1 MCCGTV
7 ESDKSFSPLTPDHSD
22 NILSAMAEPFRVLD
36 HNFDLQVVLGD
47 LEKMT
52 GYGISMHVVGNLPVL
67 SEGRVSLPTERERG
81 RYHHSDFCEAAKTTP
96 EGLRACIQC
105 DQHEGNPLAG
115 QAGRP
120 ILRTCHMGLVEV
132 LVPVFVEGQ
141 HVATLFG
148 GQARGVAPS
157 GQEREAQFKHWAELG
172 LDIRQMSSRIVDLP
186 LAHPERMEALG
197 RILDALAQYLSVRAT
212 TQTIHQA
219 MVDRS
224 AAPVQQAL
232 RHMTENLEKDLS
244 LEKVARQVHLS
255 PSRLSHL
262 FSRFRKESFR
272 DSLQRLRIERARQL
286 LSTTDLPVNEVAF
299 KVGYEPQFF
308 SRTFK
313 KAVEMTPG
321 EYRQLSQ
328 KP

>member
-1 MCCGTV
+1 M
-7 ESDKSFSPLTPDHSD
+7 
-22 NILSAMAEPFRVLD
+22 SADFRVLD
-36 HNFDLQVVLGD
+36 LPFDLQTVLAD
-47 LEKMT
+47 LENMT
-52 GYGISMHVVGNLPVL
+52 GYGISMHVVGALPVL
-67 SEGRVSLPTERERG
+67 SEGRISLPTERERG
-81 RYHHSDFCEAAKTTP
+81 RYHHSDFCEAAKSTP

-132 LVPVFVEGQ
+132 LVPVFVEGK

-148 GQARGVAPS
+148 GQARGVGAS
-157 GQEREAQFKHWAELG
+157 QGERDTQFKHWGELG
-172 LDIRQMSSRIVDLP
+172 LDTRQMGSRLVERPPAD
-186 LAHPERMEALG
+186 PERMAALA

-219 MVDRS
+219 LIDRS

-232 RHMTENLEKDLS
+232 RHMAENLDKGLS
-244 LEKVARQVHLS
+244 LESVARQVHLS
-255 PSRLSHL
+255 SSRLSHL
-262 FSRFRKESFR
+262 FTRFRKESFR

-286 LSTTDLPVNEVAF
+286 LSTTDLPVHEIAF

-308 SRTFK
+308 SRIFK
-313 KAVEMTPG
+313 KVVEMTPG
-321 EYRQLSQ
+321 EYRQLART
-328 KP
+328 P

>member
-1 MCCGTV
+1 
-7 ESDKSFSPLTPDHSD
+7 
-22 NILSAMAEPFRVLD
+22 MADPIRVLD
-36 HNFDLQVVLGD
+36 HHFDLHQILAD

-67 SEGRVSLPTERERG
+67 SEGRVTLPTERERG
-81 RYHHSDFCEAAKTTP
+81 RYHRSEFCEAAKTTP

-105 DQHEGNPLAG
+105 DQHEGNPLAR

-141 HVATLFG
+141 HVATFFG
-148 GQARGVAPS
+148 GQARGILPS
-157 GQEREAQFKHWAELG
+157 AHEREAQFRHWAELG
-172 LDIRQMSSRIVDLP
+172 LDTRQMSTRMVDLP

-197 RILDALAQYLSVRAT
+197 RLLSVLAQYLAVRAT
-212 TQTIHQA
+212 TQTLHQA
-219 MVDRS
+219 LVERS

-232 RHMTENLEKDLS
+232 RYMAENLDKNLS
-244 LEKVARQVHLS
+244 LEDVARQVHLS
-255 PSRLSHL
+255 ASRLSHL

-272 DSLQRLRIERARQL
+272 ESLLRLRIERARQL
-286 LSTTDLPVNEVAF
+286 LATTDLPVNEVAF
-299 KVGYEPQFF
+299 KTGYDPQFF
-308 SRTFK
+308 SRIFK
-313 KAVEMTPG
+313 KVVEMTPG
-321 EYRQLSQ
+321 EYRQFAQ